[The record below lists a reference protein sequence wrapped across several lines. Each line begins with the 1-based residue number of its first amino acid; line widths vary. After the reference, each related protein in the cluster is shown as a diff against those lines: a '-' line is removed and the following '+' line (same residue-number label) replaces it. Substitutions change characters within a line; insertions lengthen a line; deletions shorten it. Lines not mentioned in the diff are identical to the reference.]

1 MYFANPWG
9 LLGLLAL
16 PIIGYIH
23 MFHRRFPPL
32 EVAGLHLWTLDTRK
46 DTPGRKKEQLPITRS
61 LLLEL
66 LAALLLSLLLAD
78 PRDASVTTRP
88 HLVVVLDD
96 SASMMAHIPET
107 GESARDRAIEWLK
120 QQREKMGRDAV
131 YSVLTTG
138 HRPTLIAGPRTG
150 WEEVSSAIAD
160 WKPGSPRHPFDATW
174 DLGAQLAGQEADFVF
189 LTDQLPSEEQI
200 TPARMTLHSFGR
212 KLDNVA
218 ITAARWLYDSQTGEG
233 TIFIRIANLGKSP
246 VTTKVTG
253 LAKGKKVVD
262 ESVSLEA
269 GIEKSMQWKIPG
281 GTGEITLLAQ
291 TPGDPLEIDNEIT
304 LVEPHVRTVTVAV
317 TLPSSH
323 SAFEEVKR
331 ILGVMPDIQLGDV
344 TDANLV
350 IAPAADQPVSRKG
363 LWWIGI
369 GPINPSSESIAQ
381 AKSVLGPYLIEK
393 RHALMDGIVLGG
405 VIWGG
410 VQKIPAATIPV
421 ISTAKSVLFG
431 QRSGTAANSYVLNID
446 LAASN
451 LTDSPDWPIFWT
463 NLVEQCRDSL
473 PGFRRWNFHLEESI
487 PFSLAPDSLGKER
500 KLILIHEQR
509 KKTLL
514 RMASVEIPPRDSIG
528 IYTVQDGDELL
539 GKFAV
544 NFFDRDESNLLPL
557 KPGMKAPSLPGS
569 ASGIQLDTPFSWL
582 LIIGL
587 LLTIIA
593 LVSDWYIL
601 QMRKSNQ

>member
-23 MFHRRFPPL
+23 LFHRRFPPL

-46 DTPGRKKEQLPITRS
+46 DSPGRKKEQLPITRS

-66 LAALLLSLLLAD
+66 LAALLISLLLAD

-138 HRPTLIAGPRTG
+138 HRPTLIAGPRAS
-150 WEEVSSAIAD
+150 WEEVSSAID
-160 WKPGSPRHPFDATW
+160 NWKPGSPRHPFDATW

-189 LTDQLPSEEQI
+189 LTDQLPQTEQM
-200 TPARMTLHSFGR
+200 TPARMSLHSFGR

-218 ITAARWLYDSQTGEG
+218 ITAARWLYDSQAGEG
-233 TIFIRIANLGKSP
+233 IIFVRIANLGKSP
-246 VTTKVTG
+246 ATTKVTG
-253 LAKGKKVVD
+253 VAKGKKIVE
-262 ESVSLEA
+262 ESASLEA
-269 GIEKSMQWKIPG
+269 GIETSMKWKIPG
-281 GTGEITLLAQ
+281 GVGEIILLAE
-291 TPGDPLEIDNEIT
+291 TPDDPLEIDNEIT

-323 SAFEEVKR
+323 SAFEDVKR

-344 TDANLV
+344 TDADLV
-350 IAPAADQPVSRKG
+350 IAPATDQPGSRRG

-369 GPINPSSESIAQ
+369 GPINPSSESTAR

-393 RHALMDGIVLGG
+393 RHVLMDGIVLGG
-405 VIWGG
+405 VVWGG
-410 VQKIPAATIPV
+410 VQKIPGATIPV

-446 LAASN
+446 LAVSN

-463 NLVEQCRDSL
+463 NLIEQCRASL
-473 PGFRRWNFHLEESI
+473 PGFRRWNYHLEESI
-487 PFSLAPDSLGKER
+487 SFSLPPDPPDKER
-500 KLILIHEQR
+500 KLILIHEQQ

-528 IYTVQDGDELL
+528 IYTVQNGDELL

-544 NFFDRDESNLLPL
+544 NFFDRDESNLLTL
-557 KPGMKAPSLPGS
+557 KPGTKSPSLSSS
-569 ASGIQLDTPFSWL
+569 ASGIQLDNPFSWL

-593 LVSDWYIL
+593 LVSDWYVL
-601 QMRKSNQ
+601 QVKNAER